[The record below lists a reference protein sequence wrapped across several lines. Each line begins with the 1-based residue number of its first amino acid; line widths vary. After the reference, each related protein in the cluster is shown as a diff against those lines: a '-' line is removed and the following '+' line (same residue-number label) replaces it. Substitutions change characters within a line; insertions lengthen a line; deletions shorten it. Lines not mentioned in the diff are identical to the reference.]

1 MAAYSHYTRILVE
14 KHEGVAV
21 ATFNRPEV
29 LNAFDEQMHTEL
41 ENLFV
46 DAGKDEDVRAL
57 ILTGAG
63 RAFSAG
69 TDIKAMKGGSTGGI
83 SHTIRRLKAA
93 HTLVNNVL
101 DLPKPF
107 IVAVNGVSAGV
118 ATTVALL
125 ADIIIM
131 SEKAKIADTHVK
143 VGIAAGDGGALIWPL
158 LVGIH
163 RAKEFLLTGDWVDAK
178 QAEHIGLANRVV
190 SEDELMP
197 IAMDFAKRLAKGAPL
212 AIQFTKMS
220 INKLIKQ
227 NMNLLLDSSLG
238 WEGLSMFTDDHK
250 EATDAFK
257 GKRDPSFQ
265 GR

>member
-1 MAAYSHYTRILVE
+1 MASYTHYTRILVE
-14 KHEGVAV
+14 KQEGVAI
-21 ATFNRPEV
+21 ATLNRPEI

-46 DAGKDEDVRAL
+46 DIGQDEDVRAL
-57 ILTGAG
+57 VLTGAG

-69 TDIKAMKGGSTGGI
+69 TDLKAMKGGATGGI
-83 SHTIRRLKAA
+83 SHTIKRLKAA
-93 HTLVNNVL
+93 HTMVNNVL
-101 DLPKPF
+101 DMPKPF

-131 SEKAKIADTHVK
+131 SEKARIADTHVK
-143 VGIAAGDGGALIWPL
+143 VGIVAGDGGALIWPL

-163 RAKEFLLTGDWVDAK
+163 RAKEFLLTGDWLDAQ
-178 QAEHIGLANRVV
+178 QAERIGIANRVV
-190 SEDELMP
+190 SEAELMP
-197 IAMDFAKRLAKGAPL
+197 TAMDFARRLARGAPL

-227 NMNLLLDSSLG
+227 NMNLLLDNSLG
-238 WEGLSMFTDDHK
+238 WEGLTMFTEDHK
-250 EATDAFK
+250 EAKEAFIV
-257 GKRDPSFQ
+257 RREPVFQ
-265 GR
+265 GK